1 MATIAS
7 KVRVHEL
14 DPFSGDLGEGVVL
27 FSKDNKEYRLP
38 LRDVLESLTPH
49 GFGKIFERSERLN
62 FNADDVFLEWAKTAT
77 PGRYSVYW
85 YNSLILPNT
94 DNFSG
99 IIDVLWHEKPST
111 SLPAEETDKS
121 FVFYSKADSNYEK
134 EIYFCQYTSKYSV
147 SSGGAVW
154 YLTDIKSAV
163 ISGTALAKILST
175 TKGETTYF
183 KYPNVG
189 TPILAVYRGTS
200 NDDKEI
206 KIGLGDIVTGSR
218 LGAVTLSC
226 SISSTGVY
234 ISTPR
239 VSASNYTLP
248 GRYMALSGHR
258 NYYGTD
264 GLICLFVR
272 VE

>member
-38 LRDVLESLTPH
+38 LRDMLESLTPH
-49 GFGKIFERSERLN
+49 GFGKIFERSERLD
-62 FNADDVFLEWAKTAT
+62 FNSDDAFLKWAKTAT

-85 YNSLILPNT
+85 YNSLILPNIT
-94 DNFSG
+94 SFSG
-99 IIDVLWHEKPST
+99 IIDVLWHEKTST
-111 SLPAEETDKS
+111 SLPAEEIDKS

-134 EIYFCQYTSKYSV
+134 EIYFCQYTSKYDV
-147 SSGGAVW
+147 SSGGVVW

-163 ISGTALAKILST
+163 ISGAALAKTLST

-206 KIGLGDIVTGSR
+206 KIGLGDIVAGSR

-234 ISTPR
+234 SSTPR
-239 VSASNYTLP
+239 VMASNYTLP

>member
-38 LRDVLESLTPH
+38 LREVLENLTPH
-49 GFGKIFERSERLN
+49 GFGKIFERSERLD
-62 FNADDVFLEWAKTAT
+62 FNSDDTFLEWVKTAT

-85 YNSLILPNT
+85 YNSLVLPNIT
-94 DNFSG
+94 SFSG
-99 IIDVLWHEKPST
+99 IIDVFWHEKPST
-111 SLPAEETDKS
+111 NLPANEVDKS
-121 FVFYSKADSNYEK
+121 LTFYSKADSNYEK
-134 EIYFCQYTSKYSV
+134 GVYYCQYTSMYNV
-147 SSGGAVW
+147 SESSTVW
-154 YLTDIKSAV
+154 YLTDIKPV
-163 ISGTALAKILST
+163 ILTGTALAKVLST

-183 KYPNVG
+183 KYPDVG
-189 TPILAVYRGTS
+189 TPILAVYRGVS
-200 NDDKEI
+200 NEDKEI

-226 SISSTGVY
+226 SISSTAVY
-234 ISTPR
+234 NSTPR

>member
-1 MATIAS
+1 MTTIAG

-14 DPFSGDLGEGVVL
+14 ESFSGELGEGVVL
-27 FSKDNKEYRLP
+27 FSKDDKEYRLP
-38 LRDVLESLTPH
+38 LREVLESLAPH

-62 FNADDVFLEWAKTAT
+62 FSSDDRFLQWVKTAT

-85 YNSLILPNT
+85 YNSSILPNIT
-94 DNFSG
+94 SFSG
-99 IIDVLWHEKPST
+99 IIDVLWHEKPSV
-111 SLPAEETDKS
+111 SLAADEIDKS
-121 FVFYSKADSNYEK
+121 LVFYSKAENNYEK
-134 EIYFCQYTSKYSV
+134 EIYFCQYTSKYSA
-147 SSGGAVW
+147 SSGDTVW
-154 YLTDIKSAV
+154 YLTEIKSAI
-163 ISGTALAKILST
+163 ISDAALAKILST
-175 TKGETTYF
+175 TKGETSYF

-189 TPILAVYRGTS
+189 SPILAVYRGTS

-206 KIGLGDIVTGSR
+206 KIGLGDIVAGSR
-218 LGAVTLSC
+218 LGAVALSC

-234 ISTPR
+234 SSTPR